1 MSPAMKIA
9 VELVTISPAFEV
21 VIPLSVR
28 ERLDLR
34 PGQQVQ
40 VIAYE
45 NRMEFI
51 PLLPREMRGFL
62 KGMSTDFDRDAEWG
76 ENGRPLGQG
85 ER

>member
-1 MSPAMKIA
+1 
-9 VELVTISPAFEV
+9 VEVVTISPGFEV

-28 ERLDLR
+28 ERLHLR

-51 PLLPREMRGFL
+51 PLRPPVEMRGFL
-62 KGMSTDFDRDAEWG
+62 KGMSTDFERDAEWG
-76 ENGRPLGQG
+76 KTGRPLGPS

>member
-1 MSPAMKIA
+1 MEIA
-9 VELVTISPAFEV
+9 AELVTISPAFEV

-51 PLLPREMRGFL
+51 PLRPPREMRGFL
-62 KGMSTDFDRDAEWG
+62 KGMSTDFDRDALWA
-76 ENGRPLGQG
+76 ENGSPLGQS

>member
-1 MSPAMKIA
+1 M
-9 VELVTISPAFEV
+9 ELVTISPAFEV

-51 PLLPREMRGFL
+51 PLRPPGKMRGL
-62 KGMSTDFDRDAEWG
+62 LAGMSTDFDRDA
-76 ENGRPLGQG
+76 Q
-85 ER
+85 

>member
-1 MSPAMKIA
+1 MENAMY
-9 VELVTISPAFEV
+9 LVTISPAFEV
-21 VIPLSVR
+21 AIPPSVC

-51 PLLPREMRGFL
+51 PLRPPREMRGFL
-62 KGMSTDFDRDAEWG
+62 KGMSTDFERDAEWG
-76 ENGRPLGQG
+76 ENGRPLGLG